1 MLEIYFWERLAKCK
15 TMKSIPDIQAEDIQE
30 IQINAIKDRKWVSW
44 WVELRGTLTWTIGLH
59 DGIGP
64 RSSLSTI
71 PRTAQL
77 DSDPVACGRLQV
89 HQSDGLTVTVH
100 WVSW

>member
-1 MLEIYFWERLAKCK
+1 
-15 TMKSIPDIQAEDIQE
+15 MKSIPDIQAEDIQE
-30 IQINAIKDRKWVSW
+30 IQINVIKDRKWVSW

-89 HQSDGLTVTVH
+89 HQSDGLAVTVH
-100 WVSW
+100 WGSW